1 MGMFQ
6 EAMDV
11 RIPRNSP
18 RIAQNSWHKTCHGV
32 HNDHGWNL
40 APSQYVVA
48 YGDLIGDQE
57 LPHSLVDALVTPANE
72 HDTRML

>member
-6 EAMDV
+6 EDMDV

-18 RIAQNSWHKTCHGV
+18 RIPQNSWHKACHCV

-57 LPHSLVDALVTPANE
+57 LPHSFVDALVTSANE
-72 HDTRML
+72 HNTRML